1 MRHWAQDLVG
11 LAWSAEFQCW
21 DMVRRVV
28 EMRHGVVLP
37 EAAHDVLGIKAAARG
52 LGLVPMRGLAQVDDI
67 VLMTKPDGQKHVG
80 YFVEADGRVGVL
92 HNDGHQTPAG
102 PVGCVGFD
110 TLDALTRSGCR
121 GFEYWRR
128 AT

>member
-11 LAWSAEFQCW
+11 LAWSAEFKCW
-21 DMVRRVV
+21 DLVRRLVA
-28 EMRHGVVLP
+28 MRQGVTLP
-37 EAAHDVLGIKAAARG
+37 EAAHDVLGIKAAAREFG
-52 LGLVPMRGLAQVDDI
+52 WVLTRGLAQIDDI

-80 YFVEADGRVGVL
+80 YVVEADGRIGVL

-110 TLDALTRSGCR
+110 TLESLTRAGCS